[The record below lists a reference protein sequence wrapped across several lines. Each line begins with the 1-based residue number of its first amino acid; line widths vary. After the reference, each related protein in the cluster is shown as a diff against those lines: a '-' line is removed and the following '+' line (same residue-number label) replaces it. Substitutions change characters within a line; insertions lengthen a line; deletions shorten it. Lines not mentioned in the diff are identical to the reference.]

1 MALIEKI
8 RRQGWLV
15 LTMVGIGIVGFL
27 IPYDAVIA
35 LFGGTNSDIGRI
47 GGNTITQQEWK
58 VALDARRPLFRYEGN
73 EQSLFADTWNQMIE
87 TELYNDEFNELGLT
101 ITDEEYDEI
110 TFGTYLSPFVKST
123 IYQGKDS
130 TELKENMR
138 KNFAGDIPNSL
149 TPQQSEGWKKLIM
162 QKRQKEKY
170 DAMIKRGVYANNIDA
185 KWAFKLQNDKAAV
198 DYVVK
203 SYAEIPDSTITW
215 SESDLRAWYN
225 KHKKD
230 REYKQETSR
239 SIDYITFP
247 VQSSSV
253 DSSEIRD
260 ALKALIPQFIAA
272 TNDSAFAASNASTPM
287 QAISKLK
294 SGALPEPYNSQLNND
309 SIGKVIG
316 PFVDGGVMKIVK
328 ILKRS
333 TEVDSVQARH
343 ILVDLK
349 DAAGKAK
356 ADSIKNVIAKNNN
369 FVEMAAMYGT
379 DGTKTSGGDLGM
391 FSRGAMV
398 KPFEDAAFNGVVGQL
413 QVVKTDFGYHVLE
426 VTKKN
431 APAQITKVAVVDK
444 MVVASQR
451 TVKAAY
457 SLAKEFSMNYGD
469 TTAFRLA
476 ADTLMGGTRILNAK
490 NIRPSDTNVNGIQN
504 SGEIVNW
511 AYSAEL
517 GEISQPMTVDG
528 QYIIAALKDVKERGV
543 PTLAN
548 IYDIAK
554 AEVIKEKKAE
564 KFIAMMKEG
573 TLEEI
578 ATKLE
583 TQVKKGEN
591 ITMRSANIPGSGVNA
606 PENEL
611 IGAIFGLKTG
621 LISTPIIGKGGV
633 YVFTRTAD
641 VVPGTSADNYV
652 SDQERLNSSVQGR
665 FIGAISNAYREHA
678 DIEDNRYGR

>member
-47 GGNTITQQEWK
+47 GSNTITQQEWRT
-58 VALDARRPLFRYEGN
+58 AIEARRPLFRYEGN
-73 EQSLFADTWNQMIE
+73 EQSLFADTWNQLIE
-87 TELYNDEFNELGLT
+87 TELYQDEYNALGLE
-101 ITDEEYDEI
+101 ITEEEYDEI

-138 KNFAGDIPNSL
+138 KNFEGLIPNSL
-149 TPQQSEGWKKLIM
+149 TPQQSAGWKKLIM

-170 DAMIKRGVYANNIDA
+170 DAMVKRGAYANNIDA

-203 SYAEIPDSTITW
+203 SYAEIPDSTVTW
-215 SESDLRAWYN
+215 TESDLRAWYN

-239 SIDYITFP
+239 SIDYIMFP
-247 VQSSSV
+247 VQPTSL
-253 DSSEIRD
+253 DSAEVRD
-260 ALKALIPQFIAA
+260 ALQALIPQFISAP
-272 TNDSAFAASNASTPM
+272 NDSVFAASNASTPM
-287 QAISKLK
+287 QAVSKLK
-294 SGALPEPYNSQLNND
+294 SGSIPEPYNSQLVND

-316 PFVDGGVMKIVK
+316 PFVDGASMKIVK
-328 ILKRS
+328 VIKRT

-379 DGTKTSGGDLGM
+379 DGTKSNGGDLGM
-391 FSRGAMV
+391 FGRGAMV
-398 KPFEDAAFNGVVGQL
+398 KPFEDACFNGNVGEL

-431 APAQITKVAVVDK
+431 SPALVNKVAVVDK
-444 MVVASQR
+444 SIAASQR
-451 TVKAAY
+451 TVRAAY
-457 SLAKEFSMNYGD
+457 SLAKEFSMNYAD
-469 TTAFRLA
+469 TASFRSA
-476 ADTLMGGTRILNAK
+476 ADTLRGGTRIMSAK

-511 AYSAEL
+511 AYGADL
-517 GEISQPMTVDG
+517 GEISQPMMVDG

-543 PTLAN
+543 PTFAN
-548 IYDIAK
+548 LYDVAK

-564 KFIAMMKEG
+564 KFIGMMKEG

-578 ATKLE
+578 AAKLE

-606 PENEL
+606 AENEL

-621 LISTPIIGKGGV
+621 LISTPIVGKGGV
-633 YVFTRTAD
+633 YVFSRAAD
-641 VVPGTSADNYV
+641 VVAGTSADNYI

-665 FIGAISNAYREHA
+665 FTGAIFNAYREHA

>member
-35 LFGGTNSDIGRI
+35 LFGGTNSDIGSI

-58 VALDARRPLFRYEGN
+58 TALEARKPLFRYEGN
-73 EQSLFADTWNQMIE
+73 EQSLFADTWNQIIE
-87 TELYNDEFNELGLT
+87 TELYEDEFQELGLA
-101 ITDEEYDEI
+101 ITEEEYDEI

-138 KNFAGDIPNSL
+138 KNFEGLIPNSL
-149 TPQQSEGWKKLIM
+149 TPQQSAGWKKLIM

-170 DAMIKRGVYANNIDA
+170 DAMLKRGGYANNIDA

-198 DYVVK
+198 DFVVK
-203 SYAEIPDSTITW
+203 SFAEIPDSTITW
-215 SESDLRAWYN
+215 AESDLRAWYN

-230 REYKQETSR
+230 REYKQETGR
-239 SIDYITFP
+239 SIDYIMFP
-247 VQSSSV
+247 VQSSSL
-253 DSSEIRD
+253 DSSEIKD
-260 ALKALIPQFIAA
+260 ALIALIPQFTTAS
-272 TNDSAFAASNASTPM
+272 NDSAFATTNASTPM
-287 QAISKLK
+287 QAITKFK
-294 SGALPEPYNSQLNND
+294 SGSIPEPFNSQLVND

-316 PFVDGGVMKIVK
+316 PFVDGGSMKIVK
-328 ILKRS
+328 ILKRT

-356 ADSIKNVIAKNNN
+356 ADSIKNVITKNNN

-379 DGTKTSGGDLGM
+379 DGTKSNGGDLGM
-391 FSRGAMV
+391 FTRGSMV
-398 KPFEDAAFNGVVGQL
+398 KPFEDACFNGAVGEL
-413 QVVKTDFGYHVLE
+413 QVLKTDFGYHVLE

-431 APAQITKVAVVDK
+431 AAALVNKVAVVDK
-444 MVVASQR
+444 SVVASQR
-451 TVKAAY
+451 TVRAAY

-469 TTAFRLA
+469 TTLFRMA
-476 ADTLMGGTRILNAK
+476 ADTLKGGTRIQSAK
-490 NIRPSDTNVNGIQN
+490 NLKPNDTNVNGIQN

-511 AYSAEL
+511 GYSAEL
-517 GEISQPMTVDG
+517 GEISQPMMVEG
-528 QYIIAALKDVKERGV
+528 QYIIAALIDVKERGV
-543 PTLAN
+543 PTFANLYDLA
-548 IYDIAK
+548 K
-554 AEVIKEKKAE
+554 TEVIKEKKAE
-564 KFIAMMKEG
+564 KYITMMKEG

-578 ATKLE
+578 ASKLE

-606 PENEL
+606 AENEL

-621 LISTPIIGKGGV
+621 LISSPIIGKGGV
-633 YVFTRTAD
+633 YVFSRTAD
-641 VVPGTSADNYV
+641 VVAGTSADNYI
-652 SDQERLNSSVQGR
+652 SDQERLSTSIQNR
-665 FIGAISNAYREHA
+665 FSGAIFNAYREHS
-678 DIEDNRYGR
+678 DIEDNRFGR